1 MSDAREFEK
10 ALEDALAL
18 ASDNKNSVN
27 SMNEEEEDSDLASSV
42 KSMDSEA
49 FFQEQLH
56 AAEEDK
62 KAEIAAMSPE
72 ELFYSRHGIPALAAK
87 AEQDKLD
94 EEQFE
99 LEEQLREEL
108 KKEQIEQI
116 RNINASRE
124 ADLAHRKKEMEEEI
138 KPSLKR
144 SGIEK
149 NRQSFARQA
158 FDNRSNP
165 RHDDEFGG
173 GKKRTI
179 RKKNRKGTRT
189 TIRKRQRK
197 NRTRTMRKKA
207 RKSRK
212 SRKSNKAR

>member
-158 FDNRSNP
+158 FKETAND
-165 RHDDEFGG
+165 DDEFGG